1 MVTVP
6 GTLRRVVYI
15 APGASAGYR
24 GCIPWW
30 RRSHHPRSP
39 SSQEEEKQQLSCFFF
54 FSSLNSL
61 PLQCDVS
68 FFHSRTTTWADRIDF
83 PLACGSISP
92 LSLVLHTH
100 THTRTHHTH
109 SCTHTYTLTAPL
121 PSCFTCLPPTPSLSS
136 FLLSFWRPATEIGFI
151 RPSCL
156 LSSCSL
162 NIHEGWG

>member
-1 MVTVP
+1 MTFPQRRKLTELHFNKVWELPNQTVALKETAKNNKTNYKKKEKKEAAPPEACRSLVTVP

-15 APGASAGYR
+15 APRASAGYR

-68 FFHSRTTTWADRIDF
+68 FFHSHTTTWADRIDF

-100 THTRTHHTH
+100 THTTHTH
-109 SCTHTYTLTAPL
+109 AHTHT
-121 PSCFTCLPPTPSLSS
+121 
-136 FLLSFWRPATEIGFI
+136 
-151 RPSCL
+151 
-156 LSSCSL
+156 
-162 NIHEGWG
+162 H

>member
-100 THTRTHHTH
+100 THAHTPHTLMHTH
-109 SCTHTYTLTAPL
+109 IHTDR
-121 PSCFTCLPPTPSLSS
+121 PPS
-136 FLLSFWRPATEIGFI
+136 FLLHMSPSHSVALQLPAQ
-151 RPSCL
+151 L
-156 LSSCSL
+156 LEAS
-162 NIHEGWG
+162 N